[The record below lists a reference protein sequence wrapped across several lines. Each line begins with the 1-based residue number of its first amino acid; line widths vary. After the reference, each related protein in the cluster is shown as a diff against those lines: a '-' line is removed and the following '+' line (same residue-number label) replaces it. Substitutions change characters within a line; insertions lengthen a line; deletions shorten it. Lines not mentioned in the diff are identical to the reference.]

1 MSHRPKTS
9 PVRGKPGLLEARQLR
24 VSSGGVERPSEHL
37 TLTGI
42 SHPATQSLPPNPEY
56 YLPAPHNLLPFPL
69 THPYSNPPKFTTTNL
84 DIITATDVM
93 TSISPGKSKTPLYTH
108 FRTLQEFC
116 TKRTPPKSKGES
128 YLGLQLSSA
137 NYILDSYRY
146 NYSLLKRIRS
156 IW

>member
-1 MSHRPKTS
+1 M
-9 PVRGKPGLLEARQLR
+9 
-24 VSSGGVERPSEHL
+24 
-37 TLTGI
+37 
-42 SHPATQSLPPNPEY
+42 
-56 YLPAPHNLLPFPL
+56 PAPHNLLPFPL